1 MGVVRLIPMVVR
13 VRGMFRAV
21 DTGALLRQNAA
32 VIFAAARFGRLLVVL
47 ALVASIG
54 GHWALLQSVAWTQML
69 VERTQAA
76 SFGEAVK
83 TTFDGAHPCA
93 MCKRISDGKQKEQQ
107 PSQELSKVKLDVIC
121 ERAVTAVFPPR
132 VDGEFARI
140 AMRGEVRAER
150 PPLLPPRVA

>member
-1 MGVVRLIPMVVR
+1 MRTRKAIDKKAQTKQL
-13 VRGMFRAV
+13 
-21 DTGALLRQNAA
+21 DS

-121 ERAVTAVFPPR
+121 ERAVVMVFPPK
-132 VDGEFARI
+132 VDGEYARI
-140 AMRGEVRAER
+140 AMSGEARAER

>member
-1 MGVVRLIPMVVR
+1 M
-13 VRGMFRAV
+13 
-21 DTGALLRQNAA
+21 
-32 VIFAAARFGRLLVVL
+32 IFAATRFARLLVVL

-107 PSQELSKVKLDVIC
+107 PSQTLSKVKLDVIC
-121 ERAVTAVFPPR
+121 ERAVVAVFPPR
-132 VDGEFARI
+132 IHEEFAQTE
-140 AMRGEVRAER
+140 MTGETRTER

>member
-1 MGVVRLIPMVVR
+1 MFYEYPRVFSLRRL
-13 VRGMFRAV
+13 
-21 DTGALLRQNAA
+21 TGLSLCAKCSF
-32 VIFAAARFGRLLVVL
+32 VIFAATRFARLLVVL

-69 VERTQAA
+69 VERTQVA

-93 MCKRISDGKQKEQQ
+93 MCKRINDGKQKEQQ
-107 PSQELSKVKLDVIC
+107 PEQALLKVKLDVIC
-121 ERAVTAVFPPR
+121 ERALVAVFPPR
-132 VDGEFARI
+132 IDAEFAQTE
-140 AMRGEVRAER
+140 MSGERRAER

>member
-1 MGVVRLIPMVVR
+1 MWL
-13 VRGMFRAV
+13 
-21 DTGALLRQNAA
+21 

-47 ALVASIG
+47 ALAASIG

-93 MCKRISDGKQKEQQ
+93 MCKRISDGKQKERQ
-107 PSQELSKVKLDVIC
+107 PSQVLSKVKLDVIC
-121 ERAVTAVFPPR
+121 EHSVVAVFPPR
-132 VDGEFARI
+132 IDEEFAQ
-140 AMRGEVRAER
+140 AEMSGVRRTER